1 MRFIT
6 VLSGKKC
13 GEKMFKAGY
22 KLVRYQTRLSAN
34 MSLHDLTEQCEKL
47 LEDNT
52 DFAEFPFSLALLQF
66 RLPCLFFPSQPL
78 HPLNNKLL

>member
-1 MRFIT
+1 MW
-6 VLSGKKC
+6 G
-13 GEKMFKAGY
+13 KMFKAGY

-66 RLPCLFFPSQPL
+66 RLP
-78 HPLNNKLL
+78 